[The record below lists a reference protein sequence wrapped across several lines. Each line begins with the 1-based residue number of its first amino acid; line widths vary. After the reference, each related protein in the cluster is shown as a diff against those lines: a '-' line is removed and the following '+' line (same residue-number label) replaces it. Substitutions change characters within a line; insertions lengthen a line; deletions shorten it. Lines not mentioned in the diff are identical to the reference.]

1 MEEGVVAV
9 LRRPWPHSTTLGRIV
24 DISTDGLAFTY
35 VGDEQSLNVSS
46 QLEIMPGDCSS
57 RLREMP
63 FEIISDSQT
72 APKADFTCLEM
83 RRCSMQ
89 FGKLTPTQKRQL
101 DGFIENHSTGELPIE
116 SLAHPEF

>member
-1 MEEGVVAV
+1 MKEGVAAV

-35 VGDEQSLNVSS
+35 VGGEQSLNVSS
-46 QLEIMPGDCSS
+46 QLEIIWGDCSS
-57 RLREMP
+57 RLKKMP

-89 FGKLTPTQKRQL
+89 FGKLTPTQRRQL
-101 DGFIENHSTGELPIE
+101 TNFIENHSTGYMNLTP
-116 SLAHPEF
+116 LK